1 MTLKAHSSV
10 LHTSGHSLCS
20 ILSAVSSFLI
30 ADLTKQCTCMKFHF
44 KLEETASEA
53 YKVLKGAL
61 GDNAMAENMISEW
74 FSQFKHNDT

>member
-1 MTLKAHSSV
+1 
-10 LHTSGHSLCS
+10 
-20 ILSAVSSFLI
+20 
-30 ADLTKQCTCMKFHF
+30 MKFHF